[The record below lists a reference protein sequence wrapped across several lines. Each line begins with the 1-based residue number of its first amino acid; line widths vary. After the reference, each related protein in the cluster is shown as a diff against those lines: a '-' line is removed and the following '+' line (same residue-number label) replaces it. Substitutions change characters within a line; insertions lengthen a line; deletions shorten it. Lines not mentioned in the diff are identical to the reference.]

1 MRNISMKN
9 AGAQK
14 LTPPLTE
21 LNRSLRLKK
30 NYTTANV
37 LMWA

>member
-9 AGAQK
+9 TRAQK
-14 LTPPLTE
+14 LTPAFLE
-21 LNRSLRLKK
+21 LSISLNLKK

-37 LMWA
+37 LM